1 MALSIGIVGMPNSGK
16 SALFQAMSGGEVL
29 VSVTPYATVEPEAAT
44 VPVPDPRVEVLSEM
58 FHSKKTTHAAVEF
71 IDTVGIASGASA
83 GQGMGTRFLSS
94 LRDADALLE
103 IVRFF
108 DAPDVGH
115 VEGKIDPDTDAE
127 ILTIELCAADA
138 KTCEKV
144 AERLEREAKKMPASA
159 AKLVTVRKA
168 MEALNEAVPVRTLEL
183 TAEEREHLFD
193 LFLLTAKP
201 LLLVANVGEGEG
213 LEDRL
218 IGGEPALAVCAAVEA
233 DIARMAPEERQEFL
247 EMEGLAEP
255 AVARVIRAG
264 FHLLGLETFLTA
276 GEPEARSWTIRKG
289 STAPVAAGA
298 IHSDIQRGFIKAEVV
313 AYDDLISAGSMAA
326 ARAAGKVRQ
335 EGKTYVVVD
344 GDVIEFKFN
353 V

>member
-16 SALFQAMSGGEVL
+16 SALFEAMSGREVL
-29 VSVTPYATVEPEAAT
+29 VSPTPYATVEPEAAT
-44 VPVPDPRVEVLSEM
+44 VEVPDPRVEVLAEM
-58 FHSKKTTHAAVEF
+58 FHAKKITHATVEF

-103 IVRFF
+103 VVRFF
-108 DAPDVGH
+108 DAPSVPH
-115 VEGKIDPDTDAE
+115 VEGKVDPDTDAE
-127 ILTIELCAADA
+127 ILTIELAAADA

-144 AERLEREAKKMPASA
+144 AERLEREAKKAPEA
-159 AKLVTVRKA
+159 AEKLATVRKVA
-168 MEALNEAVPVRTLEL
+168 GALNEAVPVRALDL
-183 TAEEREHLFD
+183 TDKEREHVYD

-201 LLLVANVGEGEG
+201 LLVVANVDEGDT
-213 LEDRL
+213 LEDRTVA
-218 IGGEPALAVCAAVEA
+218 GEPALALCASVEA
-233 DIARMAPEERQEFL
+233 DIARMAPEERLEFL

-255 AVARVIRAG
+255 AVDRVIRAG

-276 GEPEARSWTIRKG
+276 GEPEARAWTIKKG
-289 STAPVAAGA
+289 SSAPVAAGA

-313 AYDDLISAGSMAA
+313 AYDDLIAAGGMQA
-326 ARAAGKVRQ
+326 ARQAGRVRQ
-335 EGKTYVVVD
+335 EGKTYLVAD